1 MNNSDN
7 IMLRPHKLALEDNKA
22 TIHIDSGD
30 HIILKVYRIHLK
42 HRYNRFTLRYWHGN
56 QVFEG

>member
-1 MNNSDN
+1 
-7 IMLRPHKLALEDNKA
+7 MLRPHKLALEDNKA